1 MPAKLIMSWDTLV
14 LYWLECNSSTIV
26 CGPVVWGAMGEEHSS
41 LPLVCWRWWAWL
53 GRVQVKT
60 AQAACW
66 GGCWATRSC
75 CRAGGRC
82 LWLRPLCR
90 GCGWGLGPCCCWAFP
105 KAAVEMSVGHGV
117 EVRPAPAGALLGL
130 APTGCMSGE
139 GMMVSLRTCIAAAF
153 ALWGWQGELLGSAC
167 SLCSSSL
174 PQGVQQVNHG
184 LLGREQHKGLSDW
197 DKHYK
202 NGWSNILI
210 FIYLFIYCILRK
222 LEQPFRLCALTRK
235 AVHLFNTFL
244 HFWSCYHCKASAA
257 LPPLGSR
264 AAACISS
271 SGSACPYLVAACL
284 ETLWASLEKLH
295 SFDSGRV
302 SSTSDSQAKR

>member
-1 MPAKLIMSWDTLV
+1 MAQWFGV
-14 LYWLECNSSTIV
+14 LWGKSTD
-26 CGPVVWGAMGEEHSS
+26 SS
-41 LPLVCWRWWAWL
+41 LPLVCWCCWAWL

-60 AQAACW
+60 EPKQHAEVDVGPPGASAGLEGVVCGWDPSAGGVGEDLGLVAAGLSPKLLWKCL
-66 GGCWATRSC
+66 WATGWRSGRLLQAPC
-75 CRAGGRC
+75 SGWHQLDACRGREWWYPFVPVLLLHLPFGGGRESC
-82 LWLRPLCR
+82 LV
-90 GCGWGLGPCCCWAFP
+90 PCVP
-105 KAAVEMSVGHGV
+105 YAAP
-117 EVRPAPAGALLGL
+117 RL
-130 APTGCMSGE
+130 
-139 GMMVSLRTCIAAAF
+139 
-153 ALWGWQGELLGSAC
+153 
-167 SLCSSSL
+167 
-174 PQGVQQVNHG
+174 QQVNHG

>member
-41 LPLVCWRWWAWL
+41 LPLVCWCCWAWL

-75 CRAGGRC
+75 CRAGGHC

-130 APTGCMSGE
+130 APTGCVSGE

-153 ALWGWQGELLGSAC
+153 ALWGWQGELLGSVC

-174 PQGVQQVNHG
+174 AAGEPRPAGEGAAQRPLRLRQALQKRVKQY
-184 LLGREQHKGLSDW
+184 LD
-197 DKHYK
+197 
-202 NGWSNILI
+202 
-210 FIYLFIYCILRK
+210 IYLFIYCILRK

-271 SGSACPYLVAACL
+271 SGTACPYLVAACL